1 MDNFYESK
9 PLAVFSVDTQ
19 IQVDYLIKLGGE
31 IDEKLRSY
39 TGVVHNFDD
48 TYGRF
53 WLWLLGAYEVTR
65 TLSQHADSLDPNF
78 AQKLKELKQYLAE
91 VRMPFAKQEY
101 RGKGGKIGND
111 LCVVSIQQDMKFII
125 DGKPYFAR
133 SVIDRV
139 VAFFLSVDLKHLGVL
154 TSNQ

>member
-1 MDNFYESK
+1 MFKSK
-9 PLAVFSVDTQ
+9 PLAAISADTQ
-19 IQVDYLIKLGGE
+19 IQVDYLVKLGGE

-39 TGVVHNFDD
+39 TGVINDFDD

-65 TLSQHADSLDPNF
+65 TLAQQADSLDPSF
-78 AQKLKELKQYLAE
+78 AKKLKELKRYLAE

-101 RGKGGKIGND
+101 RGRAEKIGND
-111 LCVVSIQQDMKFII
+111 LCVVNFQQDMEFII
-125 DGKPYFAR
+125 DGKPVSAR

-139 VAFFLSVDLKHLGVL
+139 VIFFLSIDIEDLGVL
-154 TSNQ
+154 ASNQ